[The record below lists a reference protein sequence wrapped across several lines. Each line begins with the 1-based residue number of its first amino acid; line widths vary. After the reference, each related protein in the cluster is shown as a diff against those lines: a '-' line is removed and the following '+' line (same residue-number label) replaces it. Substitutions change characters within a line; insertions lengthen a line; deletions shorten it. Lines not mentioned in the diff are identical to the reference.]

1 MVILNHISCQNEA
14 MDVCF
19 STWNRNAEYT
29 KKTFCFIENWPQFYY
44 IFIAVTMKQF
54 CCTQHDWTCFY
65 VFGINHYLYHCI
77 KNVFQFKAE
86 SVSTI
91 RIYLPSDGHLSYIN
105 KQRNFIRRIG
115 LLHYTY
121 NNAKKVF
128 LLLLIITFIY
138 IYNGTWQSN
147 LLTSM
152 TRIYTLFA
160 IFLWYSMLLI
170 H

>member
-14 MDVCF
+14 TAVCF

-29 KKTFCFIENWPQFYY
+29 KKLFLLLKIDHNSITFLLPLQWNNSAPNMIE
-44 IFIAVTMKQF
+44 
-54 CCTQHDWTCFY
+54 H
-65 VFGINHYLYHCI
+65 VFMFLELIITYHCI

-121 NNAKKVF
+121 NNVEKVF
-128 LLLLIITFIY
+128 LLLLIITKCLHIY
-138 IYNGTWQSN
+138 ITGHHNVTC
-147 LLTSM
+147 
-152 TRIYTLFA
+152 
-160 IFLWYSMLLI
+160 
-170 H
+170 

>member
-14 MDVCF
+14 MAVCF

-128 LLLLIITFIY
+128 LLLLIITIY
-138 IYNGTWQSN
+138 ICIYITWHDN
-147 LLTSM
+147 LT
-152 TRIYTLFA
+152 
-160 IFLWYSMLLI
+160 W
-170 H
+170 

>member
-14 MDVCF
+14 TAVCF

-54 CCTQHDWTCFY
+54 CTQHDWTCFY

-105 KQRNFIRRIG
+105 KQINFIRRIG

-121 NNAKKVF
+121 NNAKKMF
-128 LLLLIITFIY
+128 LLLLIIN

-147 LLTSM
+147 LITSM
-152 TRIYTLFA
+152 TRIYILFA

>member
-1 MVILNHISCQNEA
+1 MKPWLFAFLLEIEMLSIQKKLFVLLKIDHNSITFLLPLQ
-14 MDVCF
+14 
-19 STWNRNAEYT
+19 WNNSAPNM
-29 KKTFCFIENWPQFYY
+29 IE
-44 IFIAVTMKQF
+44 
-54 CCTQHDWTCFY
+54 H
-65 VFGINHYLYHCI
+65 VFMFLELIITYHCI

-105 KQRNFIRRIG
+105 KQINFIRRIG

-121 NNAKKVF
+121 NNGKKVF
-128 LLLLIITFIY
+128 LLLLIIT

-147 LLTSM
+147 LVTSM
-152 TRIYTLFA
+152 TRIYILFA

>member
-14 MDVCF
+14 MAVCF

-160 IFLWYSMLLI
+160 IFLWYSVLLI

>member
-14 MDVCF
+14 MAVCF

-105 KQRNFIRRIG
+105 KQRNFVRRIG

-121 NNAKKVF
+121 NNAKKLF
-128 LLLLIITFIY
+128 LLLLIITLYIY
-138 IYNGTWQSN
+138 TYMSIYNGT
-147 LLTSM
+147 
-152 TRIYTLFA
+152 
-160 IFLWYSMLLI
+160 
-170 H
+170 

>member
-121 NNAKKVF
+121 NNAKKMF
-128 LLLLIITFIY
+128 LLLLIIN

-147 LLTSM
+147 LITSM
-152 TRIYTLFA
+152 TRIYILFA